1 MIKEILTFLVC
12 PKSGQNLLL
21 KDEITKE
28 RRIQSGN
35 LVSEDGKIKYEI
47 VNFIPRFVEKSNYA
61 DNFGMQWNKF
71 RKTQLD
77 SFSNVPISEDRF
89 WKSTGWK
96 NESLKGNIILDAG
109 CGSGRFSEIAL
120 KAGATII
127 AIDYSN
133 AVDAAYKNLGENKNF
148 NVIQADLF
156 NLPFKKNT
164 FDKVFCLGVL
174 QHTPK
179 PNEGIVSLSKV
190 LKIKGKICVDIYW
203 KRFRSLLHVKY
214 LLRPFTKRMHKEKL
228 LKIIIFLAP
237 FLLILSNSLLKIPFL
252 GKYLYRLVPFANYKG
267 IYPLNNTQ
275 LLEWGI
281 LDTFDMLSPTYDE
294 PQSQRT
300 LINWLVDRGFED
312 ISSTNS
318 TLLAA
323 IGTKK

>member
-21 KDEITKE
+21 KDEITKDG
-28 RRIQSGN
+28 RIQSGN

-47 VNFIPRFVEKSNYA
+47 VNYIPRFVEKSNYA

-77 SFSNVPISEDRF
+77 SFSKVPISEDRF

-164 FDKVFCLGVL
+164 FDKVFCFGVL

-179 PNEGIVSLSKV
+179 PSEGIVSLSKV

-214 LLRPFTKRMHKEKL
+214 LLRPFTKRMNKEKL

-237 FLLILSNSLLKIPFL
+237 FLLMLSSSLLKIPFL

-267 IYPLNNTQ
+267 IYPLNNSQ

-281 LDTFDMLSPTYDE
+281 LDTFDMLSPTYDN
-294 PQSQRT
+294 PQSQKT
-300 LINWLVDRGFED
+300 LINWLEDEGFED
-312 ISSTNS
+312 TSSIHS

-323 IGTKK
+323 RGTKK